1 VDTEAAE
8 LSLPDLAAQLSLA
21 VFLLPS
27 TYSLSSVDHSSVE
40 TALALP
46 AMSSIGTP
54 ALATPP
60 LLLCRSL
67 PTRAES
73 LCAYLLSSADTAF
86 KQCNSLWMLKLS
98 LLIRRVGC
106 GRQGPRVC
114 D

>member
-8 LSLPDLAAQLSLA
+8 LPLPDLATQVSLA
-21 VFLLPS
+21 ALLL
-27 TYSLSSVDHSSVE
+27 TLNYSPPSVDHCSIE
-40 TALALP
+40 TALAHP
-46 AMSSIGTP
+46 ALSSIGTP

-73 LCAYLLSSADTAF
+73 LCAYLLSSADATS
-86 KQCNSLWMLKLS
+86 KQCNSPWMPKLS

-114 D
+114 A